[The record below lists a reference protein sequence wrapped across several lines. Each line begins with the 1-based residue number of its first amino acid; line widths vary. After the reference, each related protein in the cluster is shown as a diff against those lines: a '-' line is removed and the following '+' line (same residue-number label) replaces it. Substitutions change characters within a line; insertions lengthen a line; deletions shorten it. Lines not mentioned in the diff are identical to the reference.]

1 MYEVIGDLEGRQTGG
16 LGEMQTGDLDASR
29 CLEPMRASY
38 RFA

>member
-1 MYEVIGDLEGRQTGG
+1 VYELIGDLEERPTGDGG
-16 LGEMQTGDLDASR
+16 LDARR